1 MARRPGSPAQ
11 VFGWRVEC
19 ALFDAFSAVARLF
32 PIAWV
37 SAAGGALFRAIGP
50 LTGAHK
56 TAVRN
61 LRIAFPEMEAT
72 ERARLLADQWD
83 NLGRYFFEFPLTD
96 RLTPA
101 SGRIEVVGRERLEA
115 IAASGEPAVLISG
128 HLSNFEVMA
137 AVIVDS
143 GVRCRVTYR
152 ALNNPFVDRRIVEAR
167 ARYGVEL
174 FGPKGG
180 EGGREVLDT
189 LKGGG
194 SVAFLNDQKF
204 NTGVEAPF
212 FGAPARTA
220 FGPTRLALRFGGR
233 LHPMSVTRLPGARFR
248 VTAHE
253 PIVLA
258 RTGDRERDL
267 AAGVAQVNAFME
279 ARVREHPAEW
289 WWVHKRWPREVYAA
303 LDGEPRPSSPAPETS

>member
-1 MARRPGSPAQ
+1 MPPRPASRAQRLAWLAELVAYDALGWGLRRLP
-11 VFGWRVEC
+11 VEWAS
-19 ALFDAFSAVARLF
+19 AL
-32 PIAWV
+32 
-37 SAAGGALFRAIGP
+37 GGAVFRTIGP
-50 LTGAHK
+50 LSGAHG
-56 TAVRN
+56 TARRN
-61 LRIAFPEMEAT
+61 LLLAFPEMD
-72 ERARLLADQWD
+72 RAGRDAVLAAQWE
-83 NLGRYFFEFPLTD
+83 NLGRYLFEFPLTD

-137 AVIVDS
+137 AVIVDA

-152 ALNNPFVDRRIVEAR
+152 ALNNPHVDRRIVETR

-180 EGGREVLDT
+180 EGGREVLET
-189 LKGGG
+189 LRAGG

-212 FGAPARTA
+212 FGSPARTA
-220 FGPTRLALRFGGR
+220 FGPTRLALRFGGE
-233 LHPMSVTRLPGARFR
+233 LHPMSVTRLPGVRFR
-248 VTAHE
+248 VTAHP

-279 ARVREHPAEW
+279 ARVREHPDEW
-289 WWVHKRWPREVYAA
+289 WWVHKRWPAEVYAA
-303 LDGEPRPSSPAPETS
+303 LEPRAAEAR

>member
-1 MARRPGSPAQ
+1 MARRPGSLAQ
-11 VFGWRVEC
+11 QLVWRLEC
-19 ALFDAFSAVARLF
+19 ALFDGFSAVARLF
-32 PIAWV
+32 PIEWV

-50 LTGAHK
+50 HTGSHK

-61 LRIAFPEMEAT
+61 LAIAFPDMAEA
-72 ERARLLADQWD
+72 ERRTLLASQWD

-137 AVIVDS
+137 AVIVDAR
-143 GVRCRVTYR
+143 VPCRVTYR
-152 ALNNPFVDRRIVEAR
+152 ALNNPYVDRRIVEAR

-180 EGGREVLDT
+180 EGGREVLET
-189 LKGGG
+189 LKAGGA
-194 SVAFLNDQKF
+194 VALLNDQKF

-212 FGAPARTA
+212 FGEPARTA

-233 LHPMSVTRLPGARFR
+233 LHPMSVTRLPGVRFR

-258 RTGDRERDL
+258 RTGDREADL

-279 ARVREHPAEW
+279 ARIREHPAEW
-289 WWVHKRWPREVYAA
+289 WWVHKRWPKAVYAA
-303 LDGEPRPSSPAPETS
+303 LTGQARG

>member
-1 MARRPGSPAQ
+1 MARKRARGAQ
-11 VFGWRVEC
+11 DLVWRVEC
-19 ALFDAFSAVARLF
+19 VLFDGVSAGLRLF

-37 SAAGGALFRAIGP
+37 SAAGGALFRAVGP
-50 LTGAHK
+50 LTGAHR
-56 TAVRN
+56 TARRN
-61 LRIAFPEMEAT
+61 LRLAFPAMPDR
-72 ERARLLADQWD
+72 ERRALLAAQWD
-83 NLGRYFFEFPLTD
+83 NMGRYFFEFPLTD

-115 IAASGEPAVLISG
+115 IAASGAPAVLVSG

-137 AVIVDS
+137 AVIVDA
-143 GVRCRVTYR
+143 GVACRVTYR
-152 ALNNPFVDRRIVEAR
+152 ALNNPYVNRRIVQAR

-180 EGGREVLDT
+180 EGGREVLET
-189 LKGGG
+189 LKSGG

-204 NTGVEAPF
+204 NAGVEAPF

-220 FGPTRLALRFGGR
+220 FGPTRLALRFGGE
-233 LHPMSVTRLPGARFR
+233 LHPMSVTRLPGVRFR
-248 VTAHE
+248 VTAHP
-253 PIVLA
+253 PIRLE

-279 ARVREHPAEW
+279 ARIREHPDEW
-289 WWVHKRWPREVYAA
+289 WWVHKRWPAEAYAA
-303 LDGEPRPSSPAPETS
+303 LKGDR